1 MPINYRLVPGTEL
14 NNRKVTHMKE
24 YSTASIRNIV
34 LASHSNSGKTML
46 AESLLHFTGATTR
59 LGTIEDK
66 TTASDFDEE
75 EQRRGISLFTTVL
88 PVLYKDLK
96 LNLLDTPGYTDF
108 VGEVVSAMR
117 VADSALILVDSVGGL
132 EVGTEVA
139 LQYAETFGIPKIM
152 VINKMD
158 RENASYQKALKSV
171 QDEIA
176 ARLIPMQL
184 PMGEKAEFK
193 GVIDLVSM
201 KAYEGDGKK
210 AVEIPADLKAE
221 AEEARTLLVEA
232 AAEGEDSLLEKY
244 FENGDLTSEEI
255 LLGLRKAIQ
264 NSNIIP
270 VLVAAGGRNIGIQ
283 PLLDTLVA
291 LAPSP
296 VELPAVKA
304 KTPKGEVELSYKD
317 AGPMAAYVWKTTADP
332 FVGRQTYFKVYS
344 GVVTSDTRVWNASK
358 GEEERLAGV
367 QVPFGKEMLPVS
379 VIHSGDIGAVAK
391 LSVTTTGDTLTTK
404 DQNITLPVPSYPN
417 ALYRVAINPKT
428 QSDAAKM
435 SQTLT
440 RMTEEDMTLTWE
452 MNPATHQT
460 LLFGMGDQ
468 HLDVALKRMEQK
480 FQLNLVTL
488 EPKVPYEE
496 HITRE
501 GAATYRHK
509 KQTGGSGQFGEVS
522 LKVFPIEGEDFTFSN
537 DVFGGAISNNYM
549 GPIEKGIRNVMKE
562 GVVAG
567 YTVHNVGVSVVDGK
581 EHPVDS
587 KPIAFEIAGR
597 EAFKIAFKEAN
608 PVLYEPIMRVA
619 VTVPEANMGDI
630 MGDLNTRRAR
640 VQGMD
645 TEHGKSTINAHVP
658 LSEMMR
664 YTTNLRSMTGGRGL
678 FSMEFDHYEM
688 VPTQM
693 AREIMD
699 ARQKELHESE

>member
-1 MPINYRLVPGTEL
+1 
-14 NNRKVTHMKE
+14 MKE

-34 LASHSNSGKTML
+34 LASHSNSGKTIL

-66 TTASDFDEE
+66 TTVSDFDEE

-88 PVLYKDLK
+88 PVIYKDLK

-117 VADSALILVDSVGGL
+117 VADCALILVDSVGGL

-158 RENASYQKALKSV
+158 RDNANFQKALKSV
-171 QDEIA
+171 QDEVDS
-176 ARLIPMQL
+176 RLIPMQL
-184 PMGEKAEFK
+184 PMGEKADFK
-193 GVIDLVSM
+193 GVIDLVTM

-210 AVEIPADLKAE
+210 VVDIPADLKAE
-221 AEEARTLLVEA
+221 ADEARTQLVEA

-244 FENGDLTSEEI
+244 FENGDLTPDEI
-255 LLGLRKAIQ
+255 IQGLRKAIQ

-283 PLLDTLVA
+283 PLLDILVA

-304 KTPKGEVELSYKD
+304 KTPKGEIELNYED
-317 AGPMAAYVWKTTADP
+317 AGPLAAYVWKTTADP

-344 GVVTSDTRVWNASK
+344 GVVSSDTRVWNASK
-358 GEEERLAGV
+358 NEEERLAGV
-367 QVPFGKEMLPVS
+367 QVPFGKDMLPVS

-391 LSVTTTGDTLTTK
+391 LSVTTTGDTLTSK
-404 DQNITLPVPSYPN
+404 EQDITLPVPTYPH

-452 MNPATHQT
+452 MQAATHQT

-468 HLDVALKRMEQK
+468 HIDVALKRMEQK

-549 GPIEKGIRNVMKE
+549 GPIEKGIRSVMKE

-664 YTTNLRSMTGGRGL
+664 YTTNLRSMTGGRGI
-678 FSMEFDHYEM
+678 FTMEFDHYEM

-699 ARQKELHESE
+699 ARQKELHENE

>member
-1 MPINYRLVPGTEL
+1 MPIKIRLVPGTKL
-14 NNRKVTHMKE
+14 DHRKVTHMKE

-34 LASHSNSGKTML
+34 LASHSNSGKTIL

-66 TTASDFDEE
+66 TTVSDFDEE

-88 PVLYKDLK
+88 PVIYKDLK

-117 VADSALILVDSVGGL
+117 VADCALILVDSVGGL

-158 RENASYQKALKSV
+158 RDNANFQKALKSV
-171 QDEIA
+171 QDEVDS
-176 ARLIPMQL
+176 RLIPMQL
-184 PMGEKAEFK
+184 PMGEKADFK
-193 GVIDLVSM
+193 GVIDLVTM

-210 AVEIPADLKAE
+210 VVDIPADLKAE
-221 AEEARTLLVEA
+221 ADEARTQLVEA

-244 FENGDLTSEEI
+244 FENGDLTPDEI
-255 LLGLRKAIQ
+255 IQGLRKAIQ

-283 PLLDTLVA
+283 PLLDILVA

-304 KTPKGEVELSYKD
+304 KTPKGEIELNYED
-317 AGPMAAYVWKTTADP
+317 AGPLAAYVWKTTADP

-344 GVVTSDTRVWNASK
+344 GVVSSDTRVWNASK
-358 GEEERLAGV
+358 NEEERLAGV
-367 QVPFGKEMLPVS
+367 QVPFGKDMLPVS

-391 LSVTTTGDTLTTK
+391 LSVTTTGDTLTSRE
-404 DQNITLPVPSYPN
+404 QNITLPVPTYPH

-452 MNPATHQT
+452 MQAATHQT

-468 HLDVALKRMEQK
+468 HIDVALKRMEQK

-549 GPIEKGIRNVMKE
+549 GPIEKGIRSVMKE

-645 TEHGKSTINAHVP
+645 TEHGKSTINALVP

-664 YTTNLRSMTGGRGL
+664 YTTNLRSMTGGRGI
-678 FSMEFDHYEM
+678 FTMEFDHYEM

>member
-1 MPINYRLVPGTEL
+1 MVLGIMLEH
-14 NNRKVTHMKE
+14 RKVIHMKE

-66 TTASDFDEE
+66 TTVSDFDEE

-88 PVLYKDLK
+88 PVIYKDLK

-117 VADSALILVDSVGGL
+117 VADCALVLVDSVGGL

-158 RENASYQKALKSV
+158 RENANFQKALKSV
-171 QDEIA
+171 QDEIN

-184 PMGEKAEFK
+184 PMGEKADFK

-201 KAYEGDGKK
+201 KAFEGDGKK
-210 AVEIPADLKAE
+210 AIEIPANFKAE
-221 AEEARTLLVEA
+221 ADEARTQLVEA

-255 LLGLRKAIQ
+255 LQGLRKAIQ

-283 PLLDTLVA
+283 PLLDVLVA

-296 VELPAVKA
+296 AELPAVKA
-304 KTPKGEVELSYKD
+304 KTPKGEIELSYQD
-317 AGPMAAYVWKTTADP
+317 AGPLAAYVWKTTADP

-344 GVVTSDTRVWNASK
+344 GVVTSDTRVWNANK
-358 GEEERLAGV
+358 NEEERLAGV

-404 DQNITLPVPSYPN
+404 DQNITLPVPSYPH

-468 HLDVALKRMEQK
+468 HIDVALKRMEQK
-480 FQLNLVTL
+480 FQLNLLTL

-549 GPIEKGIRNVMKE
+549 GPIEKGIRSVMKE

-664 YTTNLRSMTGGRGL
+664 YTTNLRSMTGGRGI
-678 FSMEFDHYEM
+678 FTMEFDHYEM

-693 AREIMD
+693 ARENMA

>member
-1 MPINYRLVPGTEL
+1 
-14 NNRKVTHMKE
+14 MKE

-34 LASHSNSGKTML
+34 LASHSNSGKTVL

-66 TTASDFDEE
+66 TTVSDFDEE

-88 PVLYKDLK
+88 PVIYKDLK

-117 VADSALILVDSVGGL
+117 VADCALILVDSVGGL

-139 LQYAETFGIPKIM
+139 LQYAESFGIPKIM

-158 RENASYQKALKSV
+158 RENANFQKALKSV
-171 QDEIA
+171 QDEIDS
-176 ARLIPMQL
+176 RLIPMQL
-184 PMGEKAEFK
+184 PMGEKADFK
-193 GVIDLVSM
+193 GVIDLVTM

-210 AVEIPADLKAE
+210 VVEIPANLKAE
-221 AEEARTLLVEA
+221 ADEARTQLVEA

-244 FENGDLTSEEI
+244 FENGDLTSDEI
-255 LLGLRKAIQ
+255 MQGLRKAIK

-270 VLVAAGGRNIGIQ
+270 VLVAAGGRNLGIQ
-283 PLLDTLVA
+283 PLLDVLVA

-304 KTPKGEVELSYKD
+304 KTPKGEIELSYQD
-317 AGPMAAYVWKTTADP
+317 AGPLAAYVWKTTADP

-358 GEEERLAGV
+358 NEEERLAGV
-367 QVPFGKEMLPVS
+367 QVPFGKDMLPVS

-404 DQNITLPVPSYPN
+404 EQNITLPVPSYPH

-452 MNPATHQT
+452 MQAATHQT

-468 HLDVALKRMEQK
+468 HIDVALKRMEQK

-549 GPIEKGIRNVMKE
+549 GPIEKGIRSVMKE

-664 YTTNLRSMTGGRGL
+664 YTTNLRSMTGGRGI
-678 FSMEFDHYEM
+678 FTMEFDHYEM

>member
-1 MPINYRLVPGTEL
+1 
-14 NNRKVTHMKE
+14 MKE

-34 LASHSNSGKTML
+34 LASHSNSGKTIL

-66 TTASDFDEE
+66 TTVSDFDEE

-88 PVLYKDLK
+88 PVIYKDLK

-117 VADSALILVDSVGGL
+117 VADCALILVDSVGGL

-158 RENASYQKALKSV
+158 RDNANFQKALKSV
-171 QDEIA
+171 QDEIDS
-176 ARLIPMQL
+176 RLIPMQL
-184 PMGEKAEFK
+184 PMGEKADFK
-193 GVIDLVSM
+193 GVIDLVTM

-210 AVEIPADLKAE
+210 VVEIPASLKAE
-221 AEEARTLLVEA
+221 ADEARTQLVEA

-255 LLGLRKAIQ
+255 MQGLRKAIQ

-270 VLVAAGGRNIGIQ
+270 VLVAAGGRNLGIQ
-283 PLLDTLVA
+283 PLLDVLVA

-304 KTPKGEVELSYKD
+304 KTPKGEIELSYQD
-317 AGPMAAYVWKTTADP
+317 AGPLAAYVWKTTADP

-367 QVPFGKEMLPVS
+367 QVPFGKDMLPVS

-404 DQNITLPVPSYPN
+404 EQNITLPVPTYPH

-452 MNPATHQT
+452 MQAATHQT

-468 HLDVALKRMEQK
+468 HIDVALKRMEQK

-537 DVFGGAISNNYM
+537 DVFGGAISSNYM
-549 GPIEKGIRNVMKE
+549 GPIEKGIRSVMKE

-664 YTTNLRSMTGGRGL
+664 YTTNLRSMTGGRGI
-678 FSMEFDHYEM
+678 FTMEFDHYEM

>member
-1 MPINYRLVPGTEL
+1 M
-14 NNRKVTHMKE
+14 
-24 YSTASIRNIV
+24 
-34 LASHSNSGKTML
+34 
-46 AESLLHFTGATTR
+46 
-59 LGTIEDK
+59 
-66 TTASDFDEE
+66 
-75 EQRRGISLFTTVL
+75 
-88 PVLYKDLK
+88 
-96 LNLLDTPGYTDF
+96 
-108 VGEVVSAMR
+108 
-117 VADSALILVDSVGGL
+117 
-132 EVGTEVA
+132 
-139 LQYAETFGIPKIM
+139 
-152 VINKMD
+152 
-158 RENASYQKALKSV
+158 
-171 QDEIA
+171 
-176 ARLIPMQL
+176 
-184 PMGEKAEFK
+184 
-193 GVIDLVSM
+193 
-201 KAYEGDGKK
+201 
-210 AVEIPADLKAE
+210 
-221 AEEARTLLVEA
+221 
-232 AAEGEDSLLEKY
+232 
-244 FENGDLTSEEI
+244 
-255 LLGLRKAIQ
+255 Q

-270 VLVAAGGRNIGIQ
+270 VLVAAGGRSIGIQ
-283 PLLDTLVA
+283 PLLDVLVE

-296 VELPAVKA
+296 AELPAVKA
-304 KTPKGEVELSYKD
+304 QTPKGEIELTYQD
-317 AGPMAAYVWKTTADP
+317 AGPLAAYVWKTTADP

-344 GVVTSDTRVWNASK
+344 GVVSSDTRVWNANK

-367 QVPFGKEMLPVS
+367 QVPFGKDMLPVS

-404 DQNITLPVPSYPN
+404 EQNIILPVPSYPHP
-417 ALYRVAINPKT
+417 LYRVAINPKT

-440 RMTEEDMTLTWE
+440 RMTEEDMTLSWE
-452 MNPATHQT
+452 MEAATHQT

-468 HLDVALKRMEQK
+468 HIDVALKRMEQK

-501 GAATYRHK
+501 GSATYRHK

-567 YTVHNVGVSVVDGK
+567 YPVHNVGVSIVDGK

-619 VTVPEANMGDI
+619 ITVPEANMGDI

-645 TEHGKSTINAHVP
+645 TEHGNP
-658 LSEMMR
+658 P
-664 YTTNLRSMTGGRGL
+664 SMPSCR
-678 FSMEFDHYEM
+678 F
-688 VPTQM
+688 
-693 AREIMD
+693 R
-699 ARQKELHESE
+699 K

>member
-1 MPINYRLVPGTEL
+1 MPIKIRLVPGTKL
-14 NNRKVTHMKE
+14 DHRKVTHMKE

-34 LASHSNSGKTML
+34 LASHSNSGKTIL

-66 TTASDFDEE
+66 TTVSDFDEE

-88 PVLYKDLK
+88 PVIYKDLK

-117 VADSALILVDSVGGL
+117 VADCALILVDSVGGL

-158 RENASYQKALKSV
+158 RDNANFQKALKSV
-171 QDEIA
+171 QDEVDS
-176 ARLIPMQL
+176 RLIPMQL
-184 PMGEKAEFK
+184 PMGEKADFK
-193 GVIDLVSM
+193 GVIDLVTM

-210 AVEIPADLKAE
+210 VVEIPASLKAE
-221 AEEARTLLVEA
+221 ADEARTQLVEA

-244 FENGDLTSEEI
+244 FENGDLTPEEI
-255 LLGLRKAIQ
+255 IQGLRKAIQ

-283 PLLDTLVA
+283 PLLDILVA

-304 KTPKGEVELSYKD
+304 KTPKGEIELNYED
-317 AGPMAAYVWKTTADP
+317 AGPLAAYVWKTTADP

-344 GVVTSDTRVWNASK
+344 GVVSSDTRVWNASK
-358 GEEERLAGV
+358 NEEERLAGV
-367 QVPFGKEMLPVS
+367 QVPFGKDMLPVS

-391 LSVTTTGDTLTTK
+391 LSVTTTGDTLTSK
-404 DQNITLPVPSYPN
+404 EQNITLPVPTYPH

-452 MNPATHQT
+452 MQAATHQT

-468 HLDVALKRMEQK
+468 HIDVALKRMEQK

-549 GPIEKGIRNVMKE
+549 GPIEKGIRSVMKE

-664 YTTNLRSMTGGRGL
+664 YTTNLRSMTGGRGI
-678 FSMEFDHYEM
+678 FTMEFDHYEM